1 MREEIHLKETLL
13 KNRWGRDQKI
23 KPGDKVRLAPFKS
36 VSFGNEKDG
45 QEEFLSL
52 MTEGLKTDDVYSI
65 NRIVQL
71 PDDGTI
77 ILYLDLGN
85 GMEEGYYAEYLQAVD
100 ERKIKAIEF
109 PLNNSRD
116 VVKHLRTITDKECH
130 IVDCKVKAEDT
141 IIEET
146 YQSNK
151 WIILPAASGRCKVTM
166 EGQPREVN
174 LNPEKVIVI
183 PVPAGKRHSL
193 LPMSG
198 FSSYLVLCEELN

>member
-1 MREEIHLKETLL
+1 MREEKNLKETLL

-23 KPGDKVRLAPFKS
+23 KPGDKVRLAPFKNKK
-36 VSFGNEKDG
+36 FENDKNG
-45 QEEFLSL
+45 QEEFLRL

-77 ILYLDLGN
+77 IMYLDLGS
-85 GMEEGYYAEYLQAVD
+85 GMEEGYYAECLQAVD

-109 PLNNSRD
+109 PLNNLRD
-116 VVKHLRTITDKECH
+116 VVNHLRTITDKECH
-130 IVDCKVKAEDT
+130 IVDCEAKAEGT

-151 WIILPAASGRCKVTM
+151 WIILPATAGRCKVTM
-166 EGQPREVN
+166 EGQLREVN

-198 FSSYLVLCEELN
+198 FSSYMVLCEELN